1 MREDERSRTSLARQ
15 ERAVIVGRN
24 AGQQPDGAEPDVRF
38 TLANER
44 TFLAWSRTS
53 LALIAAGLAITQLLP
68 PFPGVSWGRSVIGTP
83 LIVLGGAVSV
93 LSYLEWQGYQ
103 RALRLRAPLT
113 RSRLPVIIAA
123 TIAVIAA
130 LAGAVELYS
139 LAAR

>member
-1 MREDERSRTSLARQ
+1 MCAARPSWPGQ
-15 ERAVIVGRN
+15 ERAVIVSGN
-24 AGQQPDGAEPDVRF
+24 ARQEPDGHEPDVRF

-44 TFLAWSRTS
+44 TFLAWSRTC

-83 LIVLGGAVSV
+83 LIVLGGTVSV
-93 LSYLEWQGYQ
+93 LSYLEWQRYQ
-103 RALRLRAPLT
+103 RELRLGAPLT
-113 RSRLPVIIAA
+113 RSRLPVIIAGA
-123 TIAVIAA
+123 IAAVAA